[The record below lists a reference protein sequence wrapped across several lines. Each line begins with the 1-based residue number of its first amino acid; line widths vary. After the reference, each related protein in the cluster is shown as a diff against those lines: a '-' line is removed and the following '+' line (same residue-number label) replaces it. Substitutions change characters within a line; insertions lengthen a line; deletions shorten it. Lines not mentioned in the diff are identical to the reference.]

1 MAAIALGFA
10 PQAFEDFERIHD
22 FHAATDAALARTQ
35 VELITEAGGVLV
47 RHPMIGRSVKHGLRE
62 LVISRGKSGYVAL
75 YRYRPEADSV
85 LVLRIRHQRE
95 LGW

>member
-1 MAAIALGFA
+1 VAAISLGFA
-10 PQAFEDFERIHD
+10 PQAFADFEWIHD
-22 FHAATDAALARTQ
+22 FYAATDAALARTQ
-35 VELITEAGGVLV
+35 VELITEAVGVLA
-47 RHPMIGRSVKHGLRE
+47 RHPMIGRLVQHGLRE

-75 YRYRPEADSV
+75 YRYRPDADSV